1 MDLHQILPI
10 CYSAQGK
17 AYMLRI
23 LRSIE
28 KSKWYGHFKELRVS
42 SKKSSTPYFYSICLK
57 LTLLIA
63 HYTEIIYIKYH
74 TALCSRFQIIAL

>member
-42 SKKSSTPYFYSICLK
+42 SKKSSTSYFHLTCLK
-57 LTLLIA
+57 LVLLVA
-63 HYTEIIYIKYH
+63 HYTETIIYKISH
-74 TALCSRFQIIAL
+74 NFMQ